1 VLVRGIGHMSLPMN
15 RGVADEVAATLAGV
29 RRTAPVAATHAGTV
43 AVA

>member
-1 VLVRGIGHMSLPMN
+1 VLVRGVGHASLPMN

-29 RRTAPVAATHAGTV
+29 RRAAAPAAS

>member
-1 VLVRGIGHMSLPMN
+1 MSLPMN

-29 RRTAPVAATHAGTV
+29 RRAAPRTAAAVTAAS